1 MDYEQALATIA
12 QAVSNLAALEERV
25 AQVRLERDLKAAELE
40 RLREELESRNTQKT
54 LEFASLSSSF
64 AFVPLS
70 GDMTEDA
77 IRDDER
83 AKMKKAIRMHLPDH
97 IARYVGEV
105 IDRESR

>member
-12 QAVSNLAALEERV
+12 QAVSHLAALEERV
-25 AQVRLERDLKAAELE
+25 AQVRVERDVARAELE
-40 RLREELESRNTQKT
+40 RLREELENKTTKNT

-64 AFVPLS
+64 SFVPLS
-70 GDMTEDA
+70 GNMTEDA

-83 AKMKKAIRMHLPDH
+83 VRVKKAIRTFLPDH
-97 IARYVGEV
+97 IARYVAEV